1 MAIMKTII
9 LTTIVFLT
17 SIVSLNAQEKESIS
31 PICLQYMSFE
41 GGENYGLVDYFI
53 KPNGIGG
60 EFGLRTSF
68 KQHANFNF
76 GVNYAHELTS
86 NKDVTALLVMSLG
99 PSLRIQDQVKDIDRY
114 GKADYKSKTTIDGY
128 INPRFTIKYKMV
140 VASVGYFYW
149 ARKFKFSKSDG
160 AIGGVNLS
168 LGCAF

>member
-1 MAIMKTII
+1 MMQRYY
-9 LTTIVFLT
+9 F
-17 SIVSLNAQEKESIS
+17 SCNHVSFSNGFWVSVLRPPPQ
-31 PICLQYMSFE
+31 
-41 GGENYGLVDYFI
+41 GLSVA
-53 KPNGIGG
+53 P
-60 EFGLRTSF
+60 
-68 KQHANFNF
+68 
-76 GVNYAHELTS
+76 
-86 NKDVTALLVMSLG
+86 
-99 PSLRIQDQVKDIDRY
+99 RY